1 MIYAIFAILLILIGV
16 DCKLNKRIFTP
27 GILFN
32 GIFFITLLLYNF
44 YLSDIQQVLS
54 MRLLTTFLLSI
65 IAFNIPTFIF
75 YLKNAKSGKNTIRT
89 QEKKII
95 NLQMSK
101 KKELII
107 FLALVSIFILEVIYN
122 KGFPLL
128 WKLKK
133 ENKVYV
139 NFGVPMIHVV
149 FVSAVTIMGAYSL
162 FKKRCYYKYFYL
174 AIGLLIINR
183 NLIITIIVEG
193 LIFFLLQNPNFLKNV
208 KNLCII
214 VACGILVMIVFS
226 VMGNFRTGE
235 NTFLNIAQFKESCSW
250 IPTSIK
256 WVYSYMCFSVSNLNN
271 LFSMTNGG
279 VYHGILTI
287 KNILPTVLANKIKT
301 EPFDSYLVSNNFT
314 VSTFADGLYL
324 DFGPV
329 GIIIYCLML
338 GALCSFIYSK
348 SKQNDRCKLAY
359 SVLSYCVLFLFFINM
374 LFYSPVY
381 FQFIWIILLFSSGEE
396 LKNLCTFKFLKKN
409 KISDK
414 KSEVEVQEDLVQEQ
428 SNKIDE

>member
-1 MIYAIFAILLILIGV
+1 MIYAVLAILLILIGI
-16 DCKLNKRIFTP
+16 DYTLNKKIFTP

-44 YLSDIQQVLS
+44 YLSDIQQILS

-75 YLKNAKSGKNTIRT
+75 YLKNTKSNKNKVYAT
-89 QEKKII
+89 EKKFIS
-95 NLQMSK
+95 LQMSK

-107 FLALVSIFILEVIYN
+107 FLVLVLLFILEVLYN

-133 ENKVYV
+133 ENKIYTD
-139 NFGVPMIHVV
+139 FGIPILHGFFLSV
-149 FVSAVTIMGAYSL
+149 VTIMGAYSL
-162 FKKRCYYKYFYL
+162 FKKHCYYKYFYL
-174 AIGLLIINR
+174 SIGLLIINR
-183 NLIITIIVEG
+183 NLVITIIVEG
-193 LIFFLLQNPNFLKNV
+193 FIFFLLQNPNFLKNA
-208 KNLCII
+208 KNVGII
-214 VACGILVMIVFS
+214 GACGILVMIAFS

-235 NTFLNIAQFKESCSW
+235 NNFLSVARFKESYNW

-271 LFSMTNGG
+271 LFSMTSGG
-279 VYHGILTI
+279 IYHGIMTL
-287 KNILPTVLANKIKT
+287 KDILPTVLSNKIHAK
-301 EPFDSYLVSNNFT
+301 PFDSYLVSINFN

-324 DFGPV
+324 DFGV
-329 GIIIYCLML
+329 MGIVLYCLLL
-338 GALCSFIYSK
+338 GTLCSFIYSK
-348 SKQNDRCKLAY
+348 SKQNDRFKLAY

-381 FQFIWIILLFSSGEE
+381 FQFIWIILLFSSKEE
-396 LKNLCTFKFLKKN
+396 LKNLFTFKFLKNN

-414 KSEVEVQEDLVQEQ
+414 NSEIAVQEDLVQEQ
-428 SNKIDE
+428 SSKIDE

>member
-16 DCKLNKRIFTP
+16 DYKLNKRIFTP

-54 MRLLTTFLLSI
+54 MRLLITFLLSI

-75 YLKNAKSGKNTIRT
+75 YLKNAKSGKNTIQT
-89 QEKKII
+89 QEKNII

-107 FLALVSIFILEVIYN
+107 FLALVSIFVLEIIYN

-128 WKLKK
+128 WKILKI
-133 ENKVYV
+133 NKTYV
-139 NFGVPMIHVV
+139 DFGVPLIHGFFLSV
-149 FVSAVTIMGAYSL
+149 VTIMGAYSL

-183 NLIITIIVEG
+183 NLIITIVVEG
-193 LIFFLLQNPNFLKNV
+193 FIFFLLRKPDFLKNI
-208 KNLCII
+208 KNVCII
-214 VACGILVMIVFS
+214 VGCGIVVMILFS
-226 VMGNFRTGE
+226 VMGNLRTGE
-235 NTFLNIAQFKESCSW
+235 SEFLKVAQFKESYNW

-279 VYHGILTI
+279 IYHGLLTI
-287 KNILPTVLANKIKT
+287 KNILPTVFANKIQI
-301 EPFDSYLVSNNFT
+301 EPFASYLVSNNFN
-314 VSTFADGLYL
+314 VSTFGDALYL
-324 DFGPV
+324 DFGAV
-329 GIIIYCLML
+329 GIIVYCLLL

-381 FQFIWIILLFSSGEE
+381 FQFVWIILLFSSKEE
-396 LKNLCTFKFLKKN
+396 LKNLFTFKFLKKN

-414 KSEVEVQEDLVQEQ
+414 NSEVSVQEDLVQEQ
-428 SNKIDE
+428 SNKTDE